1 MDFAD
6 RASAL
11 SDLYTANA
19 LAARAARSEA
29 EVKESATE
37 CEDCGEAIPEA
48 RRKAVAGCARCTECQ
63 EIYDRSH
70 A

>member
-11 SDLYTANA
+11 SDLYTATA
-19 LAARAARSEA
+19 LAARAARSGQ
-29 EVKESATE
+29 EVPESATE

-48 RRKAVAGCARCTECQ
+48 RRKAVHGCTRCTEYQ
-63 EIYDRSH
+63 EIHDRSH